1 MTEDTQREKT
11 NKATKNKQT
20 KKPDLWTKT
29 QKQSEKSFLMIF
41 LLGESSQSFDSIWAD
56 KMSRG
61 LKKKQDVPQQ
71 KSSSKYDKRNPSKF
85 Q

>member
-1 MTEDTQREKT
+1 MRMTEDTRREKT
-11 NKATKNKQT
+11 KQPKTNKKKNQT
-20 KKPDLWTKT
+20 YEPKPKSSQKKVFWY
-29 QKQSEKSFLMIF
+29 FF
-41 LLGESSQSFDSIWAD
+41 LGESSQSFDSIWAD

-61 LKKKQDVPQQ
+61 LKKKQNVPQQ